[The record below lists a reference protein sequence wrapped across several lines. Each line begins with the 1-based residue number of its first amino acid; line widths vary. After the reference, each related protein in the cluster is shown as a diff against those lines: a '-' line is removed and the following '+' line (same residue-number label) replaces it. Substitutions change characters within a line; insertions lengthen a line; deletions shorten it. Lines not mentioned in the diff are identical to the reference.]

1 MPSAH
6 HDVVLGQ
13 RLARMVR
20 EQHEHVTKDALG
32 GSVKLKIRERPCQAH
47 AGLDYRQSESGQFH
61 PCNPSDCE

>member
-47 AGLDYRQSESGQFH
+47 AVHLSWSCSHARHLRRQR
-61 PCNPSDCE
+61 P